1 MYLRR
6 NIRDEK
12 SALGLRTSIGLLQL
26 SKLFSL
32 KDFVE
37 NTKKQNKK
45 KNTKVAQNLRTRRK
59 SSISIQIESIKTFE

>member
-37 NTKKQNKK
+37 NTKK
-45 KNTKVAQNLRTRRK
+45 KNTHTHKSGAKPQNTKKELCEHTNRVNK
-59 SSISIQIESIKTFE
+59 DF